1 MELPLMF
8 ANRLFTGVSVTIEVQ
23 VVLDNIV
30 IGGFG
35 ISCIRLCQMLQLP
48 GNTCTFKFLI
58 SSRNLMN
65 IFHLYW
71 SISNRSNSLTSLS
84 I

>member
-35 ISCIRLCQMLQLP
+35 ISCIRLCQMLLLP
-48 GNTCTFKFLI
+48 GNTFKFLI

-71 SISNRSNSLTSLS
+71 SISNRSNSLTSLIS

>member
-48 GNTCTFKFLI
+48 GNTLKFLI